1 MMEAEH
7 KIPPLL
13 AETGW
18 DLSRLID
25 AYNAAEDAAKRGK
38 VEAVCDN
45 LRTCFD
51 LARRIERRRKST
63 RARRLFR
70 KAMS

>member
-1 MMEAEH
+1 MKAEQ
-7 KIPPLL
+7 KVPPLV
-13 AETGW
+13 AETGR
-18 DLSRLID
+18 DLARLID

-38 VEAVCDN
+38 VEAVRDN

-51 LARRIERRRKST
+51 LAHRIERRRTST

-70 KAMS
+70 KAGR